1 MSEFG
6 QQILYYLSLD
16 QTHWLLIIVLILFLF
31 PLERIFP
38 KVTRNV
44 ALSRLL
50 VVLGLAICT
59 QATIW
64 LIKTYFYVDLISL
77 FLNLQIFSIAKT
89 DMPTAAIY
97 VICFLLLDLTVYIYH
112 VLSHKILPLWKLH
125 SIHHADETVD
135 ASTGV
140 LHHPFETIGSFLL
153 TLLVAIILGFPV
165 LSLIVYAAFGTL
177 HNMFAHANITLP
189 TAIDRVLRLVVVTP
203 DMHRTHHSIDMREGN
218 SNFGQV
224 FSFWDR
230 LFGTYIATPQTG
242 EANLVMG
249 LPEREKPKSFTLHGL
264 LLHPFANLFAQR
276 SKKSPKGSK
285 RA

>member
-16 QTHWLLIIVLILFLF
+16 QTHWILIIALILFFL
-31 PLERIFP
+31 PLERFFP

-44 ALSRLL
+44 ALSRLFA
-50 VVLGLAICT
+50 VLSLAVCT
-59 QATIW
+59 QLTIW
-64 LIKTYFYVDLISL
+64 LFKTYFYVDLITL
-77 FLNLQIFSIAKT
+77 FLNLQIYSISRAEI
-89 DMPTAAIY
+89 PTAAIY
-97 VICFLLLDLTVYIYH
+97 LICFLVLDLTVYVYH

-153 TLLVAIILGFPV
+153 TLAIAIAFGFPV
-165 LSLIVYAAFGTL
+165 LSLIIYAGVGTL

-189 TAIDRVLRLVVVTP
+189 SALDRVLRLVIVTP

-230 LFGTYIATPQTG
+230 LFGTYIAVPKSG
-242 EANLVMG
+242 EANLIMG
-249 LPEREKPKSFTLHGL
+249 LPDSEKPKSFTLHGL
-264 LLHPFANLFAQR
+264 LLHPFAGLFDAKKKR
-276 SKKSPKGSK
+276 SQAGGK